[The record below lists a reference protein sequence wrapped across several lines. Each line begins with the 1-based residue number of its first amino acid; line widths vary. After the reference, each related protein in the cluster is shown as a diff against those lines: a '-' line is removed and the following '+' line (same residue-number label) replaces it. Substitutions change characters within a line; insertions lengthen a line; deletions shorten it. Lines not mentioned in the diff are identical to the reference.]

1 MNLRSA
7 HAWPSIVGVTDLG
20 APGASMW
27 MFSSARSS
35 TTEVLLNVSF
45 GTAAAEK
52 AFGFGSQAAAALTAH
67 MTE

>member
-1 MNLRSA
+1 MILRSA
-7 HAWPSIVGVTDLG
+7 HAWASIVGVTDLCPQG
-20 APGASMW
+20 ALMW

-52 AFGFGSQAAAALTAH
+52 AFGFGSQSAAALTAH